1 MAYIIFTLISKA
13 IWKLGIQTDFKTPLT
28 SIYISSKRLPISLLF
43 WSFKQSWIGCSLLKV
58 QFDQKVFT
66 WKECGRIHCFL
77 VLGIFSPNPWKLSVQ
92 IPFHITQIR
101 ENTYIILTI
110 AISFPGN
117 LSSLQLWDGNSK
129 GPRAIPKTVLC
140 GIPPSGSPPDIFN

>member
-1 MAYIIFTLISKA
+1 M
-13 IWKLGIQTDFKTPLT
+13 
-28 SIYISSKRLPISLLF
+28 
-43 WSFKQSWIGCSLLKV
+43 
-58 QFDQKVFT
+58 FT

-92 IPFHITQIR
+92 VPFHITQIR

-117 LSSLQLWDGNSK
+117 LSSVLLWDGNSK
-129 GPRAIPKTVLC
+129 GPRAIPKTVLY
-140 GIPPSGSPPDIFN
+140 GIPPSGSPLDIFN